1 MYGKGPFGKAFDIAA
16 QVVNGKCPVCTED
29 SIFVSIHKTVFRCT
43 SCGSDIEQKINGKIS
58 YMPHVNNG
66 DTIHLRQFD
75 EQEK

>member
-58 YMPHVNNG
+58 YMPHVMSG
-66 DTIHLRQFD
+66 DKINMRQFD
-75 EQEK
+75 EQER

>member
-1 MYGKGPFGKAFDIAA
+1 MYGQGPFGKAFDIAA

-43 SCGSDIEQKINGKIS
+43 TCGSDIEQKINGKIS

-66 DTIHLRQFD
+66 DTIHLRQFY